1 VFSSST
7 LSYQVS
13 VGNLVSSVV
22 TTGVAVDS
30 TAQVVVSGGSSLVVG
45 SNTVTVTVTAQDGVS
60 ETVYTVTVIRVP
72 PRLSSLSLSSGVLS
86 PVFSSSTLSYQV
98 SVGNLVSSVVTTGV
112 AVDSTAQ
119 VVVSGGSSLVV
130 GSNTVTVT
138 VTAQDGVSETV
149 YTVTVTRAAS
159 SVSGL
164 SGLSLSSGVLSPVF
178 SSSTLSYQVSVG
190 NLVSSVVTTG
200 VAVEANASVVVSGG
214 SSLVVGSNTV
224 TVTVTAQD
232 GVSETVYTVTVTRA
246 ASSVSGLSGLSLSS
260 GVLSPVFSS
269 STLSYQ
275 VSVGNLVSSVVTT
288 GVAVEA
294 NASVVVSGGSSL
306 VVGSNT
312 VTVTVTAQDGVS
324 ETIYTVTVT
333 RAEASET
340 PVVAPV
346 APVYAPAVAPLLVP
360 ALTSPKLTASKSA
373 SAKSIASFARLKV
386 FSTSK
391 VSLKV
396 VPSSSKFCKV
406 SGTTLKGLKAGS
418 CKVTVTVIP
427 RKGRATSKTVTLKV
441 TK

>member
-1 VFSSST
+1 
-7 LSYQVS
+7 
-13 VGNLVSSVV
+13 
-22 TTGVAVDS
+22 
-30 TAQVVVSGGSSLVVG
+30 
-45 SNTVTVTVTAQDGVS
+45 VS
-60 ETVYTVTVIRVP
+60 ETIYTVM
-72 PRLSSLSLSSGVLS
+72 
-86 PVFSSSTLSYQV
+86 
-98 SVGNLVSSVVTTGV
+98 
-112 AVDSTAQ
+112 
-119 VVVSGGSSLVV
+119 
-130 GSNTVTVT
+130 
-138 VTAQDGVSETV
+138 
-149 YTVTVTRAAS
+149 VTRAAS

-190 NLVSSVVTTG
+190 NLVSSVV
-200 VAVEANASVVVSGG
+200 A
-214 SSLVVGSNTV
+214 
-224 TVTVTAQD
+224 
-232 GVSETVYTVTVTRA
+232 
-246 ASSVSGLSGLSLSS
+246 
-260 GVLSPVFSS
+260 
-269 STLSYQ
+269 
-275 VSVGNLVSSVVTT
+275 T

-373 SAKSIASFARLKV
+373 SAKSIATFAKLKV

-391 VSLKV
+391 LSLKV

>member
-1 VFSSST
+1 
-7 LSYQVS
+7 
-13 VGNLVSSVV
+13 
-22 TTGVAVDS
+22 
-30 TAQVVVSGGSSLVVG
+30 
-45 SNTVTVTVTAQDGVS
+45 
-60 ETVYTVTVIRVP
+60 
-72 PRLSSLSLSSGVLS
+72 
-86 PVFSSSTLSYQV
+86 
-98 SVGNLVSSVVTTGV
+98 
-112 AVDSTAQ
+112 
-119 VVVSGGSSLVV
+119 
-130 GSNTVTVT
+130 
-138 VTAQDGVSETV
+138 
-149 YTVTVTRAAS
+149 
-159 SVSGL
+159 VSGL

-190 NLVSSVVTTG
+190 NLVSSVVATG

-246 ASSVSGLSGLSLSS
+246 VSSVSGLSGLSLSS

>member
-1 VFSSST
+1 
-7 LSYQVS
+7 
-13 VGNLVSSVV
+13 
-22 TTGVAVDS
+22 
-30 TAQVVVSGGSSLVVG
+30 
-45 SNTVTVTVTAQDGVS
+45 
-60 ETVYTVTVIRVP
+60 
-72 PRLSSLSLSSGVLS
+72 
-86 PVFSSSTLSYQV
+86 
-98 SVGNLVSSVVTTGV
+98 
-112 AVDSTAQ
+112 
-119 VVVSGGSSLVV
+119 
-130 GSNTVTVT
+130 
-138 VTAQDGVSETV
+138 
-149 YTVTVTRAAS
+149 
-159 SVSGL
+159 
-164 SGLSLSSGVLSPVF
+164 
-178 SSSTLSYQVSVG
+178 
-190 NLVSSVVTTG
+190 
-200 VAVEANASVVVSGG
+200 
-214 SSLVVGSNTV
+214 
-224 TVTVTAQD
+224 
-232 GVSETVYTVTVTRA
+232 
-246 ASSVSGLSGLSLSS
+246 VSGLSGLSLSS

>member
-1 VFSSST
+1 
-7 LSYQVS
+7 
-13 VGNLVSSVV
+13 
-22 TTGVAVDS
+22 
-30 TAQVVVSGGSSLVVG
+30 LVVG

-60 ETVYTVTVIRVP
+60 ETVYTVTVTRAASSVSG
-72 PRLSSLSLSSGVLS
+72 LSGLSLSSGVLS

-232 GVSETVYTVTVTRA
+232 GVSETIYTVTVTRA
-246 ASSVSGLSGLSLSS
+246 PPRLSGLSLSS

-275 VSVGNLVSSVVTT
+275 VSVGNLVSSVVAT